1 MTDKEKIETLNA
13 LWKNFC
19 VTDTYE
25 PGSTIKP
32 FTVATGLEL
41 GVLTGNESYNC
52 TGVLRVGGH
61 DIHCSHRN
69 GHGMQ
74 TLKQTLENSCNVA
87 MMRIGAQIGKD
98 EFSRYQKLFG
108 FGTSTGIDLPGEAST
123 EGLLYSCHTKNHINQ
138 DWK

>member
-41 GVLTGNESYNC
+41 GVLTGKKVI
-52 TGVLRVGGH
+52 TVPV
-61 DIHCSHRN
+61 
-69 GHGMQ
+69 
-74 TLKQTLENSCNVA
+74 
-87 MMRIGAQIGKD
+87 
-98 EFSRYQKLFG
+98 
-108 FGTSTGIDLPGEAST
+108 
-123 EGLLYSCHTKNHINQ
+123 YSE
-138 DWK
+138 

>member
-61 DIHCSHRN
+61 DI
-69 GHGMQ
+69 
-74 TLKQTLENSCNVA
+74 L
-87 MMRIGAQIGKD
+87 
-98 EFSRYQKLFG
+98 
-108 FGTSTGIDLPGEAST
+108 
-123 EGLLYSCHTKNHINQ
+123 
-138 DWK
+138 